1 MSAHAVPS
9 SSSHGSVGSYAVR
22 VGLSL
27 LLAIGPIGAAM
38 SGIAPHKLSLPAIVV
53 LCVGLLLVQL
63 VWFLHPGTRKGPARE
78 HRERRLQRSDVRDH
92 GPGFTAGDA

>member
-1 MSAHAVPS
+1 MNTHAVTS
-9 SSSHGSVGSYAVR
+9 SSSHGSVGRYAGR

-38 SGIAPHKLSLPAIVV
+38 SGMAPRRLPLPAIVV

-63 VWFLHPGTRKGPARE
+63 VWFLHPAPRKGAARE
-78 HRERRLQRSDVRDH
+78 PSH
-92 GPGFTAGDA
+92 AGA